1 MQVPLQII
9 LRDMIRSDTLD
20 AKIRSEALKL
30 ERRYPRL
37 TSCRIS
43 VDEERKRTRPG
54 RLFAVHIDVRAPGHV
69 DVVSSQKQN
78 EDVYV
83 AVRDAFDAVKRQLH
97 EVVGVE
103 GEPAD

>member
-9 LRDMIRSDTLD
+9 LRDMLRSDALD

-37 TSCRIS
+37 MSCRIS
-43 VDEERKRTRPG
+43 VDEERRRARQG
-54 RLFAVHIDVRAPGHV
+54 RLFCVHIDVRAPGHV
-69 DVVSSQKQN
+69 DVVSTNKEN

-83 AVRDAFDAVKRQLH
+83 AVKEAFDAVKRQLH
-97 EVVGVE
+97 DMIGMEA
-103 GEPAD
+103 EPAD

>member
-9 LRDMIRSDTLD
+9 LRDMIRSDALD

-37 TSCRIS
+37 MSCRIS
-43 VDEERKRTRPG
+43 VDEEHKRARQG
-54 RLFAVHIDVRAPGHV
+54 KLFCVHIDVRAPGHI
-69 DVVSSQKQN
+69 DVVSSLKQH

-97 EVVGVE
+97 DVVGVE
-103 GEPAD
+103 AEPAD